1 MNRTNDLRDWGIAIV
16 RLAVGGVF
24 VAHGAQKLFVYGIP
38 GVAGL
43 MGQLGLPFP
52 TLSAVAVTGAE
63 FLGGLALLAG
73 FMTRWAAL
81 PIAFSMAVA
90 ALTVHLRNGFFLPQG
105 AEYVLTLGLASVAL
119 SLTGS
124 GALSVDRWFES
135 RRSAASVAAAPA
147 RELQGAGSQ

>member
-1 MNRTNDLRDWGIAIV
+1 MNRANDLKDWGISIL

-24 VAHGAQKLFVYGIP
+24 VAHGAQKLLVYGIS

-52 TLSAVAVTGAE
+52 TLAALAVTGAE
-63 FLGGLALLAG
+63 LLGGLAVLVG
-73 FMTRWAAL
+73 FKTRWAAL

-105 AEYVLTLGLASVAL
+105 AEYVLTLLLASVAL

-124 GALSVDRWFES
+124 GALSVDRCLES
-135 RRSAASVAAAPA
+135 GRPGAKDPAAPPGKL
-147 RELQGAGSQ
+147 EGATSK